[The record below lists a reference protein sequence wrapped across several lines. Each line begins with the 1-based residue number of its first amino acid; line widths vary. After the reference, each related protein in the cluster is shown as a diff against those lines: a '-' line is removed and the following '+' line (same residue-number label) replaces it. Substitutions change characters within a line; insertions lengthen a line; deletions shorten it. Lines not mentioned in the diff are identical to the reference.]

1 MTEPVKNGDRV
12 RVHYTGRL
20 EDGQVFDSS
29 KDGDPLE
36 FTIGAGEV
44 IRGFDEAVRG
54 LSIAKRSGSGFHL
67 NYPVIDAA
75 VHGMRVGE
83 SRTVEIE
90 PEDAYGMRR
99 DGLIAQVSRETAQ
112 FPVEP
117 QVGMRFGL
125 PLQDGSQIEV
135 IVTEITE
142 THVTIDG
149 NHPLAGQKLIFDV
162 VLVEKQQAVDG

>member
-1 MTEPVKNGDRV
+1 MTEPAKNGDRV

-36 FTIGAGEV
+36 FTVGAGEV
-44 IRGFDEAVRG
+44 IPGFDEAVRG
-54 LSIAKRSGSGFHL
+54 MS
-67 NYPVIDAA
+67 
-75 VHGMRVGE
+75 VGDT
-83 SRTVEIE
+83 RTVEIE
-90 PEDAYGMRR
+90 SDDAYGTRR
-99 DGLIAQVSRETAQ
+99 DGLVTQISRETAQ

-117 QVGMRFGL
+117 QVGMHFGL

-135 IVTEITE
+135 VITE
-142 THVTIDG
+142 VTDTHVTIDG

-162 VLVEKQQAVDG
+162 ELMDKQ